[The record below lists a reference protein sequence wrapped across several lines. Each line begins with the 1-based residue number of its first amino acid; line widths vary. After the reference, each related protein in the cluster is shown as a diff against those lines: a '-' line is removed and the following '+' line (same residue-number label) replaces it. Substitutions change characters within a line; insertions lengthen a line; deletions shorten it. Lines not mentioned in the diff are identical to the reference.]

1 MKGNYSNT
9 WSENWRLNLAKKGD
23 KIDGNTS
30 RSRKRDTV
38 RFAQCAECKERERE
52 KVRES
57 EEEETRKCGRERE
70 EQKERGRGRCW
81 VRQRVEEKRRGER
94 LPHCTPADAISPL
107 SIRDSPCVLCRS
119 RRRITRRYPLVP
131 AFLHPRILLTC
142 ARRMALLRSDAL

>member
-23 KIDGNTS
+23 KIDGNMS

-38 RFAQCAECKERERE
+38 RFAQCAECKEREKKCERARR
-52 KVRES
+52 KKRES
-57 EEEETRKCGRERE
+57 VVERE
-70 EQKERGRGRCW
+70 EQEERGRGRCW
-81 VRQRVEEKRRGER
+81 IRQRVEEKQRGER